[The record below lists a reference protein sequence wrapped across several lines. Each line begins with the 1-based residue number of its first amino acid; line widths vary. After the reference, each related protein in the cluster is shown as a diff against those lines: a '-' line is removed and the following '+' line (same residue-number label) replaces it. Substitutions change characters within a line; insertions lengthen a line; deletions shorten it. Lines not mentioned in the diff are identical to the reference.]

1 MTDND
6 LSAEEL
12 ERERRRRLIDDAR
25 AVVDRLKDLEK
36 RREEIQSLPPSEL
49 SRRLIPACADD
60 AVQRWAADAERR
72 ERERR
77 AAERE
82 LRREQRRDRIIRK
95 RYKGTQ
101 PAAAIPA
108 SDWSAWNAWCD
119 ERIQSALESERD
131 ALAEGFG
138 EAIAKLLADEREATM
153 RTMRDQVR
161 EFKIETT
168 SLRSEVVELRTQLAL
183 DSGRVVDLLASPPR
197 NVN

>member
-1 MTDND
+1 MTDY
-6 LSAEEL
+6 SAEEM

-25 AVVDRLKDLEK
+25 ATVERLKDVEK

-60 AVQRWAADAERR
+60 AVQRWARDADER

-82 LRREQRRDRIIRK
+82 LRREQRRDRLIRR
-95 RYKGTQ
+95 RYEGAQ
-101 PAAAIPA
+101 PAAATRA
-108 SDWSAWNAWCD
+108 GDDWNAWCD
-119 ERIQSALESERD
+119 TRIAEALDRERD

-138 EAIAKLLADEREATM
+138 EGIAKLLADAREATS
-153 RTMRDQVR
+153 RAIRDEIR
-161 EFKIETT
+161 DLKIEIAK
-168 SLRSEVVELRTQLAL
+168 LGSEAAELRAALAG
-183 DSGRVVDLLASPPR
+183 DRSRVVDLPRR